1 MTDLHVVDATA
12 EHTDQIVA
20 VIHHAFSARRVLDP
34 PSTALTENAAT
45 VGAAIAAHGGLL
57 VLIDGAAAGAVL
69 FDVSGDVLNLRRVS
83 VDPRYQGRGV
93 ASAMVGCAE
102 DVAAR
107 RGLGR
112 IQLVARVELPDTV
125 EFWRRRGYS
134 VVAQQAHN
142 LIFAKAMPVELVVP
156 TAGDMRAVGEELAG
170 QLRAGDV
177 LVLSGDL
184 GAGKTTF
191 TQGVGAGLKV
201 RGDITSPTFVISR
214 VHPSLAGGPAL
225 VHVDAYR
232 LGGVAELDDLDLDA
246 SLDDAVTVVEW
257 GHGLAESLAP
267 DRLDVVV
274 TRGDD
279 DTDETRSLRITP
291 AGARWASTGLRLTAG
306 LPLAGASGSEKPTG
320 SRATAPGEAHSAGAS
335 PGSGRAGGW
344 AGAGG
349 AGGWAGAG
357 GSGGGAGGAGAP
369 AGGED

>member
-12 EHTDQIVA
+12 DHVDEMVA

-45 VGAAIAAHGGLL
+45 VRDAVDKHGGLL
-57 VLIDGAAAGAVL
+57 VRIDGVPAGAVL
-69 FDVSGDVLNLRRVS
+69 FEEAGDVLNLRRVS
-83 VDPRYQGRGV
+83 IDPRHQGRGV
-93 ASAMVGCAE
+93 GSAMVGCAE
-102 DVAAR
+102 EVAVR
-107 RGLGR
+107 RGLNR
-112 IQLVARVELPDTV
+112 VRLIARVELPDTV

-134 VVAQQAHN
+134 VVEQHDHN
-142 LIFAKAMPVELVVP
+142 LIYAKALPVELTVP
-156 TAGDMRAVGEELAG
+156 TADDMRAIGEEVAG

-191 TQGVGAGLKV
+191 TQGLGTGLKV

-214 VHPSLAGGPAL
+214 VHPSLVGGPAL

-232 LGGVAELDDLDLDA
+232 LGGIAELDDLDLDA

-267 DRLDVVV
+267 DRLDVTL

-279 DTDETRSLRITP
+279 DTDETREVRITP
-291 AGARWASTGLRLTAG
+291 VGARWA
-306 LPLAGASGSEKPTG
+306 ASGLQVSLLEKKN
-320 SRATAPGEAHSAGAS
+320 
-335 PGSGRAGGW
+335 
-344 AGAGG
+344 
-349 AGGWAGAG
+349 
-357 GSGGGAGGAGAP
+357 
-369 AGGED
+369 

>member
-1 MTDLHVVDATA
+1 MTDLHVMDATSD
-12 EHTDQIVA
+12 HVDQIVA

-34 PSTALTENAAT
+34 PSTALSENATT
-45 VGAAIAAHGGLL
+45 VADTIAQYGGLL
-57 VLIDGAAAGAVL
+57 VRSNGVPAGAML
-69 FDVSGDVLNLRRVS
+69 FEETGDVLNLRRVS
-83 VDPRYQGRGV
+83 VDPRHQGHGV

-102 DVAAR
+102 EVAVQ
-107 RGLGR
+107 RGLNR
-112 IQLVARVELPDTV
+112 VQLIARVELPDTV

-134 VVAQQAHN
+134 LVEQQDHN
-142 LIFAKAMPVELVVP
+142 LILAKAMPIELIVP
-156 TAGDMRAVGEELAG
+156 TADDMRAIGEEVAG

-191 TQGVGAGLKV
+191 TQGLGAGLKV

-232 LGGVAELDDLDLDA
+232 LGGIAELDDLDLDA

-267 DRLDVVV
+267 DRLDIVV

-279 DTDETRSLRITP
+279 DTDETRELRIIP
-291 AGARWASTGLRLTAG
+291 VGPRWA
-306 LPLAGASGSEKPTG
+306 ASGVRVSVLEKN
-320 SRATAPGEAHSAGAS
+320 
-335 PGSGRAGGW
+335 
-344 AGAGG
+344 
-349 AGGWAGAG
+349 
-357 GSGGGAGGAGAP
+357 
-369 AGGED
+369 

>member
-1 MTDLHVVDATA
+1 MTDLHVVDATSD
-12 EHTDQIVA
+12 HVDQIVA

-34 PSTALTENAAT
+34 PSTALSENATT
-45 VGAAIAAHGGLL
+45 VAAAIAQYGGLL
-57 VLIDGAAAGAVL
+57 VRSNGVPSGAML
-69 FDVSGDVLNLRRVS
+69 FEETGDVLNLRRVS
-83 VDPRYQGRGV
+83 VDPRHQGHGV

-102 DVAAR
+102 EVAVQ
-107 RGLGR
+107 RGLNR
-112 IQLVARVELPDTV
+112 VQLIARVELPDTV

-134 VVAQQAHN
+134 LVERQDHN
-142 LIFAKAMPVELVVP
+142 LILAKAMPVELTVP
-156 TAGDMRAVGEELAG
+156 TADDMRAIGEELAG

-191 TQGVGAGLKV
+191 TQGLGAGLKV

-232 LGGVAELDDLDLDA
+232 LGGIAELDDLDLDA

-267 DRLDVVV
+267 DRLDIVV

-279 DTDETRSLRITP
+279 DTDETRELRIIP
-291 AGARWASTGLRLTAG
+291 VGPRWA
-306 LPLAGASGSEKPTG
+306 ASGVRVSVLEKN
-320 SRATAPGEAHSAGAS
+320 
-335 PGSGRAGGW
+335 
-344 AGAGG
+344 
-349 AGGWAGAG
+349 
-357 GSGGGAGGAGAP
+357 
-369 AGGED
+369 